1 MTTTTVTPDFAA
13 IKLRQQAAWSA
24 GDFAVIGTTLAITGE
39 RLVEAVDLQAG
50 EAVLDVA
57 CGNGNASLAAARR
70 WAEVT
75 GIDYVPALIERARER
90 AAAEQLPI
98 TLQVGDAEELPF
110 PDASFDVVLSTY
122 GVMFAPRQE
131 QAAAELLR
139 VCRPGGRIGLA
150 NWTPDGFVGQI
161 FRVIGRYIP
170 PPAGLASPMLWGDEQ
185 RLQELLGPGVSELH
199 IRRRDFIFRYHSAEH
214 WLHVFRTY
222 YGPMERAFATL
233 PADGQAAL
241 AADLIDLAQRF
252 NRAGQAAFAAPGEY
266 LEVVA
271 HRA

>member
-1 MTTTTVTPDFAA
+1 MTTTTMTPDFAA
-13 IKLRQQAAWSA
+13 IKRRQQAAWSA
-24 GDFAVIGTTLAITGE
+24 GDFGVIGTTLAITGE
-39 RLVEAVDLQAG
+39 RLCEAVDLQAG

-57 CGNGNASLAAARR
+57 CGNGNATLAAARR
-70 WAEVT
+70 WATVT
-75 GIDYVPALIERARER
+75 GIDYVPALIERALER
-90 AAAEQLPI
+90 AAAERLPI
-98 TLQVGDAEELPF
+98 TFQVADAEALPF

-122 GVMFAPRQE
+122 GVMFTPMQE

-161 FRVIGRYIP
+161 FRIIGRYIP
-170 PPAGLASPMLWGDEQ
+170 PPAGLSSPMLWGAEQ
-185 RLQELLGPGVSELH
+185 RLQELLGPGVSDLH
-199 IRRRDFIFRYHSAEH
+199 IRRRDYIFRYRSAEH
-214 WLHVFRTY
+214 WLHIFRTY
-222 YGPMERAFATL
+222 YGPMERAFAAL

-241 AADLIDLAQRF
+241 AADLIDLAKRS
-252 NRAGQAAFAAPGEY
+252 NRAGQSAFAAPAEY